1 MDVSRRAFAQLAAAT
16 AATAGLSPSTAA
28 AQSQAANPTTDR
40 MFPRSFLWG
49 SATASY
55 QVEGAV
61 NEDGRGTTIWDTFSH
76 TAGKTHNGDTGDVA
90 TDSYHRYAED
100 IALMKDLG
108 LKTCRFSIAWS
119 RIFPTGTGKPNQKGI
134 DHYRKFAEA
143 LLQAGVT
150 PYCTLYHWDLPQ
162 PLEDR
167 GGWQNRDTAV
177 AFGDYAG
184 YVAGKL
190 GDVIHNYMTMNEI
203 STFIDLGY
211 GNGLHAPGLRLSK
224 GKLAQ
229 ARHFAVLGHG
239 LAVQAIRAHGKPGT
253 KVGSAENLE
262 AVTPIYHSPEHVAAA
277 KIAIAEE
284 NAGYLNVMRTGKY
297 TERYLRLLGPDAPKF
312 TDEEMRA
319 IGSPLDFQ
327 GINIYTPHF
336 VRAADNADGY
346 ENVPNP
352 SSYPHMFSGWLS
364 IGPEALYWVPKLA
377 CETWGIQE
385 MYITENGCSS
395 DDKVAADGHIYDS
408 DRVMYL
414 KNYLTNLQ
422 RAVSEGVPVKGY
434 FCWSLLDNYE
444 WADGYEKRFGI
455 TYVDFQTQKRTPK
468 MSSHFYKHLIATNSL

>member
-1 MDVSRRAFAQLAAAT
+1 MPISRRAFAQLAAAT
-16 AATAGLSPSTAA
+16 AATVTAGGAPTVAA
-28 AQSQAANPTTDR
+28 AQGMNPATDR
-40 MFPRSFLWG
+40 MFPKNFLWG

-61 NEDGRGTTIWDTFSH
+61 NEDGRGTTVWDTFSH

-90 TDSYHRYAED
+90 TDSYHRYPED

-143 LLQAGVT
+143 LLAAGVT

-177 AFGDYAG
+177 AFADYAG
-184 YVAGKL
+184 YVASQL

-229 ARHFAVLGHG
+229 ARHYAVLGHG
-239 LAVQAIRAHGKPGT
+239 LAVQAIRAHSKAGT

-262 AVTPIYHSPEHVAAA
+262 AVTPIYNAPEHVAAA

-297 TERYLRLLGPDAPKF
+297 TERYLRLLGADAPKF
-312 TDEEMRA
+312 TPEEMSA
-319 IGSPLDFQ
+319 IGSKLDFQ

-352 SSYPHMFSGWLS
+352 SSYPHMFSPWLTV
-364 IGPEALYWVPKLA
+364 GPEALYWVPKLA
-377 CETWGIQE
+377 CEKWGITE

-395 DDKVAADGHIYDS
+395 DDKVAADGQIYDS

-468 MSSHFYKHLIATNSL
+468 MSSHFYKHLIATGSL